1 MPTKK
6 QIAESGEVK
15 KLFEEITLDGRP
27 AWKCL
32 VQNCNKI
39 YRSAQVSTR
48 KRHLQDS
55 HPTVTQS
62 ILKEVGAKLSA
73 ESESSDDENTI
84 RVKISAKRVI
94 NGCVEMVTKNGLPF
108 STMDMSGFVK
118 ILDPILDGLA
128 NVNQPLTINRN
139 NIKKHVED
147 KVKDTVEQIK
157 SEVKGRFVSIMM
169 DIATR
174 HNRSILGINVQYMI
188 DDVIAIRT
196 LGMDHIT
203 SRHTSDVLTDRVLA
217 VLEKYGIELHQIFA
231 ITTDNGSNML
241 KTTELMNEMHPVEA
255 ERRIESVL
263 EMLDE
268 SLAAV
273 SVQQQSDEADSSDED
288 ESEDIAKVYNANME
302 QMQDTIAHIIADSMI
317 LSFINAVSCAAHT
330 LQLGIGDAFSDK
342 DFKSNY
348 LLINKCKKLVRALRA
363 HNVLMFID
371 KEGCL
376 RPIKHVKTRWNSV
389 YKMVCTYIVN
399 FVKRLLFNNCAQII
413 FFPAGT
419 TFNSEIFL

>member
-15 KLFEEITLDGRP
+15 KLFEEIMLDGRT
-27 AWKCL
+27 AWKCR

-55 HPTVTQS
+55 HPLVTQS
-62 ILKEVGAKLSA
+62 ILKELDSKFHT

-84 RVKISAKRVI
+84 RVKISSKRVV

-128 NVNQPLTINRN
+128 NVNQPLSINRN
-139 NIKKHVED
+139 NIKKHV
-147 KVKDTVEQIK
+147 KNKANDTVEQIK
-157 SEVKGRFVSIMM
+157 REVKGRFVSIMM

-174 HNRSILGINVQYMI
+174 HNRSILGISVQYML
-188 DDVIAIRT
+188 DDVIVIRT

-231 ITTDNGSNML
+231 ITTDNGSNMV
-241 KTTELMNEMHPVEA
+241 KTTELMNELHPVEA

-263 EMLDE
+263 ELLDE
-268 SLAAV
+268 SMAAV
-273 SVQQQSDEADSSDED
+273 SVQQKSDDDESSDED
-288 ESEDIAKVYNANME
+288 ESEDIAKVYDANMK
-302 QMQDTIAHIIADSMI
+302 QMQDTIANIIAGSMI
-317 LSFINAVSCAAHT
+317 RSFVNAVSCAAHT
-330 LQLGIGDAFSDK
+330 LQLGIGDAFSDD
-342 DFKSNY
+342 DFKSKN
-348 LLINKCKKLVRALRA
+348 LLINKCKKLVKALRA
-363 HNVLMFID
+363 LNVLMFID
-371 KEGCL
+371 REKCL
-376 RPIKHVKTRWNSV
+376 RPIKPVNTRWNSV
-389 YKMVCTYIVN
+389 YTMVCTYREFCGTF
-399 FVKRLLFNNCAQII
+399 FVQ
-413 FFPAGT
+413 
-419 TFNSEIFL
+419 